1 MFGKIG
7 WGGDEAHVQ
16 WYILSNSENPVAG
29 SLCVILTILIF
40 NISNIYLELVA

>member
-7 WGGDEAHVQ
+7 WGGAEAHVQ

-29 SLCVILTILIF
+29 SLCVILTIIAVRF
-40 NISNIYLELVA
+40 S